1 MKDDRVRYYS
11 DPVNDDFAGT
21 NINTCQVGAD
31 FPFVRSSAAW
41 KVIAFIV
48 YYIIAVPIV
57 FLVSKFYLGLRF
69 ENREA
74 LRSLR
79 GKGFYL
85 YGNHTQVLD
94 AFVPDRTSVV

>member
-41 KVIAFIV
+41 KVIEIGRAHV
-48 YYIIAVPIV
+48 
-57 FLVSKFYLGLRF
+57 
-69 ENREA
+69 
-74 LRSLR
+74 
-79 GKGFYL
+79 
-85 YGNHTQVLD
+85 
-94 AFVPDRTSVV
+94 

>member
-48 YYIIAVPIV
+48 YCAT
-57 FLVSKFYLGLRF
+57 LSARLRV
-69 ENREA
+69 
-74 LRSLR
+74 LSLR
-79 GKGFYL
+79 
-85 YGNHTQVLD
+85 
-94 AFVPDRTSVV
+94 